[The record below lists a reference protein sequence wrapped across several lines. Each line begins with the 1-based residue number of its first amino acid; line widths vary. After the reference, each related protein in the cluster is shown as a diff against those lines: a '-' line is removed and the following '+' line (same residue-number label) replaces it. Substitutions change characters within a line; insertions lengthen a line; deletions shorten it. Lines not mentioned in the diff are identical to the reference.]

1 MHIVHLLVE
10 SKSVTSKGA
19 VLKFVK
25 CEACGDE
32 YVYKLERT
40 ATGVA
45 TGLRFVDEEGKRARA
60 SAHAQTVLNSKLERG
75 VDVVPC
81 PACGR
86 IQQHMIP
93 HCRRRR
99 LRWMLHL
106 GLALMLLACVGG
118 SLGAMINGIVEDQQ
132 GAPPVPWPVLLA
144 TVAVFGALG
153 PGLMIA
159 RFVAVRRYD
168 PNAEDEERRI
178 RQGQERAAL
187 RDELEAW
194 RHENGERPG

>member
-1 MHIVHLLVE
+1 MHIVHILVE
-10 SKSVTSKGA
+10 TKSVTSKGA
-19 VLKFVK
+19 ILKVVK
-25 CEACGDE
+25 CEGCGDE

-45 TGLRFVDEEGKRARA
+45 TGVRFVDEEGKRARA
-60 SAHAQTVLNSKLERG
+60 SANAETLLNRKLERG

-93 HCRRRR
+93 PCRRRR
-99 LRWMLHL
+99 WRWMLNL
-106 GLALMLLACVGG
+106 GVLLIVLACVGG
-118 SLGAMINGIVEDQQ
+118 CVGAVINSVVEDQQ
-132 GAPPVPWPVLLA
+132 GAPLLPWHVFFAALA
-144 TVAVFGALG
+144 VAAALG
-153 PGLMIA
+153 PALMIA
-159 RFVAVRRYD
+159 RFVAVSRHD

-187 RDELEAW
+187 RNDLEAW
-194 RHENGERPG
+194 RQQNGEPPS